1 MVKLIESTTLRFSRN
16 IKAKSNNN
24 KPLNADGNFSFLLEV
39 FIFLMPLLCEERW
52 HFWYLVFIKS
62 QKYLQHRKD
71 MCTFEQI

>member
-39 FIFLMPLLCEERW
+39 FYIFDATALRRTVAFLVSGLYKIAKIVAESERNVY
-52 HFWYLVFIKS
+52 F
-62 QKYLQHRKD
+62 
-71 MCTFEQI
+71 